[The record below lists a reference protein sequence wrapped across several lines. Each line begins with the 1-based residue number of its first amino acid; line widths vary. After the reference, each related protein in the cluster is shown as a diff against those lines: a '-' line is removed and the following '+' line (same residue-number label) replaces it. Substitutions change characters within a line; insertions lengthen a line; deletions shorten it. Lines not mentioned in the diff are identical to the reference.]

1 MVFHSTPKVCVIVLL
16 ALTLLVSAGAAALS
30 AEKVPANPETIHQ
43 KLKAKNPNYNGQAQ
57 FANDSAVGLIGDFSG
72 TSIVDLSPLRG
83 IPFGALDL
91 KGQPVSNLEALRGMP
106 LKLLG
111 LEETK
116 VVDLK
121 PLTGMKI
128 EKLYLSNTA
137 VSNLKPLAGMPLQ
150 ELMLVGT
157 KVKDLGPLRGAPLQ
171 ALWLNGTPVAD
182 ITSLA
187 GCPLISLTLQG
198 TNVSDLGPLSRMMT
212 LQRLHIGETPV
223 SDLTPLKE
231 LRLTRLIFTPSKITK
246 GLDVA
251 RNMKTL
257 TEVGA
262 SLDARMP
269 PDRFWLL
276 YDQGKAK

>member
-1 MVFHSTPKVCVIVLL
+1 MFFLTRKACVVVLF
-16 ALTLLVSAGAAALS
+16 ALTLSASTGVAASVTEQVL
-30 AEKVPANPETIHQ
+30 ANPEILHQ
-43 KLKAKNPNYNGQAQ
+43 KLKAKNPGYNGQAQ
-57 FANDSAVGLIGDFSG
+57 FVNDPAVGLIGDFNG
-72 TSIVDLSPLRG
+72 TVVTDLSPLKG

-91 KGQPVSNLEALRGMP
+91 KGQPVSNLEPLRGMP

-150 ELMLVGT
+150 ELQLVGT

-182 ITSLA
+182 ISSLA
-187 GCPLISLTLQG
+187 GCPLITLTLQG
-198 TNVSDLGPLSRMMT
+198 TKVSDLGPLSKMLT

-223 SDLTPLKE
+223 SDLAPLRE
-231 LRLTRLIFTPSKITK
+231 LRLTRLIFTPSKITQ

-251 RNMKTL
+251 RNMKSL
-257 TEVGA
+257 TELGTTLETKMA
-262 SLDARMP
+262 PAQ
-269 PDRFWLL
+269 FWTL
-276 YDQGKAK
+276 YDQGKLK